1 MAIYILMVT
10 AVDFCGNETVK
21 SDWILNFDNETP
33 KLVDASYDGY
43 THIGT
48 DGNIYYGQKATVHQ
62 MQFTIQ
68 EKNFDSDLD
77 NDSSIVVK
85 KNGQQITEGY
95 NGDVGT

>member
-1 MAIYILMVT
+1 MNGSYILTVT

-48 DGNIYYGQKATVHQ
+48 DGNVYYGQNATAHQ
-62 MQFTIQ
+62 MQLTIL
-68 EKNFDSDLD
+68 EKNLIRILTMIPVSWSKRTVSRLQKD
-77 NDSSIVVK
+77 IR
-85 KNGQQITEGY
+85 
-95 NGDVGT
+95 